1 MPDTLS
7 DRSSGPVSDPM
18 SAPVSDPA
26 PFTGRLGH
34 VHLKV
39 ADLERAVGFYREV
52 LGLEEMTR
60 AGDKAAFLSFD
71 GYHHHLGLNTW
82 ESAGAS
88 PPPEGHTGL
97 YHAAFLYPDRAAL
110 GAVVAR
116 AIAAGV
122 EIDGASDHGVSEAVY
137 FRDPDGNGVEVYRD
151 RPEADWPRDETGG
164 LVLSRQRLD
173 LDALIAEAA

>member
-1 MPDTLS
+1 
-7 DRSSGPVSDPM
+7 M
-18 SAPVSDPA
+18 SETIPDPA
-26 PFTGRLGH
+26 AFTGRIGH

-39 ADLERAVGFYREV
+39 ADLDRAMGFYRDV
-52 LGLEEMTR
+52 LGLEEQTR
-60 AGDKAAFLSFD
+60 VGGKAAFLSFD

-82 ESAGAS
+82 ESAGAT
-88 PPPEGHTGL
+88 PPPKGHTGL
-97 YHAAFLYPDRAAL
+97 YHAAFLYPDRATL

-151 RPEADWPRDETGG
+151 RPEGEWPRDAAGG
-164 LVLSRQRLD
+164 IKLTTRRLD
-173 LDALIAEAA
+173 LDALIAEAMIAEAVQNV